1 MRKPILSLVVL
12 AALVL
17 PLPASASG
25 SAGPQELLYSLEGN
39 RLRRLDLDTLATE
52 DVLED
57 VLIERASAGETGS
70 TPGGRGRDVNGMLCT
85 FPDGTGRFVAG
96 EDTGQPH
103 PPAGWGVFDRLGRQL
118 GRLTATYLAGGPE
131 PFGCAFLPGGRLV
144 TTEVGDPGFGANNGQ
159 LILWFPPLDQY
170 PGALGAFPDTDAA
183 SANFCKLATNLG
195 TASGVA
201 VDRLGRIWVATS
213 SGLAVHRFS
222 PPFPTAPTRSGGCGA
237 RDPLGSPMATVVNR
251 APVIGPDQELRM
263 FTFSGIANAPNG
275 NLYVASVLTGRIAEY
290 DLDGRLVRFVVDHDL
305 ALFALPTPFGNPQ
318 GLAVGR
324 DGTLYYA
331 DLDLV
336 GEFPDLGPGPNGKVW
351 RVRFDAQGEPQE
363 PEIVREGLA
372 FPDGVAVLPGNLETK
387 EWPTYAGGPE
397 RQFFNHDEQTL
408 SRRDVAQLAE
418 RWRFPT
424 GAIVTASPA
433 VAQVDLPN
441 EGPTR
446 VVFLQSWDDFVYALR
461 LDDGS
466 EVWRFATDP
475 HPGASFPNASS
486 VDVAEVEGR
495 LQVHVGA
502 GEILY
507 AIDAASGR
515 ELWRFT
521 AGTGCVGP
529 LHGRRAVRN
538 FDPEHFVASGAQGPP
553 GLCAHDGERNEIES
567 SPITAEGLVLFGMDV
582 DDSPLGKGGFY
593 AVRAGDGRLAW
604 FFDLETGK
612 TCRPFARDE
621 VRFFDPYHSA
631 KELALHPRFFST
643 RPGCDF
649 PRRPTGCGNVWSSP
663 AYDAG
668 RGAVYVAS
676 SNCDTDLDPATAEP
690 PPPMP
695 PYDEAIFAL
704 RVADGRPLWRWRPRE
719 VDNDDLAYGAVPNLF
734 RLRDGA
740 REIEVVGV
748 GNKDGS
754 YVVID
759 RDGVNERTGVA
770 WDDPD
775 PSGLPYWIRRVVP
788 GGSLGG
794 LPSTA
799 SVDEVRRRIT
809 FGTAPGEP
817 SNAPPFGVP
826 QQPTLHALDMD
837 SGAVVWQQ
845 GGDANFAPT
854 SGIPGVTFFGS
865 VFPGILRARRTDD
878 DSGAVLA
885 NLVLPAL
892 GLATGSVVIDGTLV
906 TGGGIGQRTGN
917 PEDPQELVSHLPVPI
932 TAWCVPGA
940 VGCPIHVCSDGRD
953 NDADGRA
960 DYTGA
965 GTLAADAGCVSAE
978 DDSEVHGD
986 VDFDGDRDNGDIVRI
1001 NLLQGL
1007 ERDDP
1012 GFLDA
1017 ADLDRDGVI
1026 DADDRALW
1034 FVPVVAP
1041 LPLPPP
1047 PRIPSGSYQEPD
1059 LGYETLT
1066 TPSGRGAGLGARRA
1080 RASSQSSGSR

>member
-1 MRKPILSLVVL
+1 MRKPILSLLLL
-12 AALVL
+12 AATHL
-17 PLPASASG
+17 PQTAAASG
-25 SAGPQELLYSLEGN
+25 SAGPEELVYSLEGN
-39 RLRRLDLDTLATE
+39 RLRRIDLDTLGTE
-52 DVLED
+52 TVLED
-57 VLIERASAGETGS
+57 VLIERASAGEAGG

-85 FPDGTGRFVAG
+85 FPDGTGRFVVG

-118 GRLTATYLAGGPE
+118 GRLNATYRSAVPE
-131 PFGCAFLPGGRLV
+131 PFGCAFLPDGRLL
-144 TTEVGDPGFGANNGQ
+144 TSEVGDPGFGANNGQ
-159 LILWFPPLDQY
+159 LILWFPPLDRY
-170 PGALGAFPDTDAA
+170 PGALGAFPATDAA
-183 SANFCKLATNLG
+183 SANFCKLATDLG
-195 TASGVA
+195 TASGVS

-222 PPFPTAPTRSGGCGA
+222 PPFPTAPTRLGGCGA
-237 RDPLGSPMATVVNR
+237 RDALGSPMATVVNR
-251 APVIGPDQELRM
+251 APVIGPDPELRM

-290 DLDGRLVRFVVDHDL
+290 DLDGQLVRFLVDHEL
-305 ALFALPTPFGNPQ
+305 PLFELPTPFGNPQ

-336 GEFPDLGPGPNGKVW
+336 GEFPALGPGPNGKVW
-351 RVRFDAQGEPQE
+351 RVRFDADGDPLP

-372 FPDGVAVLPGNLETK
+372 FPDGVAVLPGNLQTK

-397 RQFFNHDEQTL
+397 RHFFNHDELTL
-408 SRRDVAQLAE
+408 SRRNVAQLAE

-424 GAIVTASPA
+424 NAIATASPA
-433 VAQVDLPN
+433 VAQVELPG

-446 VVFLQSWDDFVYALR
+446 VVFLTSWDGFVYAVR

-466 EVWRFATDP
+466 EVWRFATDGQ
-475 HPGASFPNASS
+475 PGASFPYASS

-507 AIDAASGR
+507 ALDAASGSER
-515 ELWRFT
+515 WRFT

-529 LHGRRAVRN
+529 RHGKSAGRARRAVRHR
-538 FDPEHFVASGAQGPP
+538 DPLHFVRNGSQVPP

-593 AVRAGDGRLAW
+593 AVRADDGRMAW
-604 FFDLETGK
+604 FFDLETGQ

-631 KELALHPRFFST
+631 KELGLAPGFFAS

-649 PRRPTGCGNVWSSP
+649 PRVATGCGNVWSSP
-663 AYDAG
+663 AYDAE
-668 RGAVYVAS
+668 RGAIYVAS
-676 SNCDTDLDPATAEP
+676 SNCDTDLDPATGEP

-695 PYDEAIFAL
+695 PYDEAVFSL
-704 RVADGRPLWRWRPRE
+704 RVADGAPLWRWRPRE

-734 RLRDGA
+734 RLRDAG

-775 PSGLPYWIRRVVP
+775 PSALPYWTRRVVA

-794 LPSTA
+794 IPSTA
-799 SVDEVRRRIT
+799 SVDEVRRRIY

-817 SNAPPFGVP
+817 VNAPPFGVP

-854 SGIPGVTFFGS
+854 SGIPSVTFFGS
-865 VFPGILRARRTDD
+865 VFPGILRARRSDD
-878 DSGAVLA
+878 DSGAALA

-906 TGGGIGQRTGN
+906 TGGGLGQRTGN
-917 PEDPQELVSHLPVPI
+917 PEDPQEVVSRLPTPI

-940 VGCPIHVCSDGRD
+940 PGCPLHVCSDGRD
-953 NDADGRA
+953 NDGDGLADFG
-960 DYTGA
+960 GA
-965 GTLAADAGCVSAE
+965 GTLGADPGCVSAE
-978 DDSEVHGD
+978 DDSEVYGD
-986 VDFDGDRDNGDIVRI
+986 VDFDGDRDNGDVVRI

-1007 ERDDP
+1007 EVGDP
-1012 GFLDA
+1012 GFLDP
-1017 ADLDRDGVI
+1017 ADLDRDGSI
-1026 DADDRALW
+1026 DPDDRTLW
-1034 FVPVVAP
+1034 FQ
-1041 LPLPPP
+1041 PP
-1047 PRIPSGSYQEPD
+1047 IAAAAGFALEPASASSAEPND
-1059 LGYETLT
+1059 G
-1066 TPSGRGAGLGARRA
+1066 GAGAGRRG
-1080 RASSQSSGSR
+1080 R